1 MLRNMQQRSTDLILL
16 GDRIRAHRKRIGF
29 SQEKF
34 AQHAGVDRSYMGAV
48 ERGER
53 NITFRLMC
61 DVAVAL
67 DCDLGELLKGLPT
80 RT

>member
-1 MLRNMQQRSTDLILL
+1 MEERSADLVLL
-16 GDRIRAHRKRIGF
+16 GGRIRARRKTMGF

-34 AQHAGVDRSYMGAV
+34 AHHAGVDRSYMGAV

-61 DVAVAL
+61 DVAAAL
-67 DCDLGELLKGLPT
+67 DCDLGELLEGLPT
-80 RT
+80 RR